1 MTPISSL
8 PDFDWNEIARREISM
23 TGEELIS
30 QSTVAFK
37 VQNVAA
43 GGLIYHNFM
52 TPPWFWFI
60 LARNV
65 TMRHLIDFRR
75 HKEHIPVGALTAVD
89 EDEPLARRFAVFYG
103 FEPTEELRSYH
114 GHQYRIFRRA

>member
-30 QSTVAFK
+30 QST
-37 VQNVAA
+37 
-43 GGLIYHNFM
+43 
-52 TPPWFWFI
+52 
-60 LARNV
+60 
-65 TMRHLIDFRR
+65 D
-75 HKEHIPVGALTAVD
+75 HIPIGALTAVD
-89 EDEPLARRFAVFYG
+89 EDEPLARRFAIFYG